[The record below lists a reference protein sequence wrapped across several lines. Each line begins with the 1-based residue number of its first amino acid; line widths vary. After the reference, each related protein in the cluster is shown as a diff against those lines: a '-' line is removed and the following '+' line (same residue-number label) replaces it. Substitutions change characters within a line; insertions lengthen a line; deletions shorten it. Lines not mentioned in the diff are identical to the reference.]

1 LPVPLIHSIAVP
13 PTVTASLAMTPKH
26 LDLTALESRDVPSGV
41 QIGDAWPDPQNLT
54 LSFAHDG
61 THIGAVD
68 SKLFQVMNPAGK
80 QSAWE
85 EEILRAFQTWVS
97 VTNLNVGLVSDSG
110 DPFGTPGDIQG
121 DSRFGDIRIGAQP
134 LSSDSLAQTAPV
146 NWSTG
151 TWSGDVLF
159 NALNRFAINPS
170 AGSTADDVYS
180 VALHEAGHV
189 FGLADSSDPTSAMS
203 ENYAGVRAGLSPAD
217 VAAIQAIYGGPRQ
230 PDQYAGAT
238 GNGTL
243 ATATPL
249 TGSGNLSVTGDL
261 NTPGDL
267 ENFAFV
273 TPADG
278 KQFTAQLQTSGLSLL
293 TAKLTVLDAAGNVV
307 GSDSSTD
314 PLNGDLQIKVDHASP
329 NSTYYL
335 RIQGATG
342 DAFSVGRYAVSVQ
355 FKDVG
360 QPKKEAFTPDHGTND
375 TPATADSLVPW
386 QTWGGNSSTRLYA
399 DGVIESKTDLD
410 YYHVAAPATVTADT
424 SALVVRAVGMRD
436 NAAAPQVIVF
446 DAAMNP
452 VSVPVA
458 TSGSGASMVEV
469 LNVTRGASYYIRVS
483 GDGTDAANGNYRLTA
498 SFTAPKG
505 VALPTLEAG
514 ALSSDNSGG
523 SGTLVLSSTVLFQFS
538 LDSTLLDAAAAGS
551 QITLDVLDAT
561 GKRVFTLTQTSGQS
575 PVAGTLYLPAG
586 RFTIRV
592 SLSTPKGVS
601 TGGVSFRLD
610 GGVLSDP
617 IGPTDPNV
625 GTNPYN
631 GGPTSPPPPPGGT
644 FLYTSFTS
652 AIGMVLPYSF

>member
-1 LPVPLIHSIAVP
+1 
-13 PTVTASLAMTPKH
+13 MTPKH
-26 LDLTALESRDVPSGV
+26 LDLTALEPRDVPSGV

-61 THIGAVD
+61 THIGVVD
-68 SKLFQVMNPAGK
+68 SKLFQVMNPTSK
-80 QSAWE
+80 QAVWE
-85 EEILRAFQTWVS
+85 SEILRAFQTWVS
-97 VTNLNVGLVSDSG
+97 VTNVNVGLVSDSG

-134 LSSDSLAQTAPV
+134 LSSDSLAQTTPV

-159 NALNRFAINPS
+159 NALTRFAVNPP
-170 AGSTADDVYS
+170 AGSTADDVFS

-189 FGLADSSDPTSAMS
+189 FGLADTSDPTSVMS
-203 ENYAGVRAGLSPAD
+203 ENYTGVRTGLSPAD
-217 VAAIQAIYGGPRQ
+217 VAAIQAIFGGSRQ
-230 PDQYAGAT
+230 PDQYEGT
-238 GNGTL
+238 SGNGTL

-261 NTPGDL
+261 NTPGDV
-267 ENFAFV
+267 ETFSFV

-293 TAKLTVLDAAGNVV
+293 TAKLIVLDSAGNVV
-307 GSDSSTD
+307 GTDSSID
-314 PLNGDLQIKVDHASP
+314 PLNGDLQVKVDHASP
-329 NSTYYL
+329 NSTYDL

-342 DAFSVGRYAVSVQ
+342 DVFSVGRYATSIQ

-360 QPKKEAFTPDHGTND
+360 QPKKESFAPDHGTND
-375 TPATADSLVPW
+375 SPATAAALVPW
-386 QTWGGNSSTRLYA
+386 KTWGGNSSTRLYA

-410 YYHVAAPATVTADT
+410 YYQVAAPATVTADT
-424 SALVVRAVGMRD
+424 NALVVRVVGMRD
-436 NAAAPQVIVF
+436 HAAAPEVIVF

-458 TSGSGASMVEV
+458 TSGSGSSMVEV
-469 LNVTRGASYYIRVS
+469 LNVARGATYYIRVT

-514 ALSSDNSGG
+514 TLSPADASG

-538 LDSTLLDAAAAGS
+538 LGSAPLDAAAVGALL
-551 QITLDVLDAT
+551 TLDVLDAT
-561 GKRVFTLTQTSGQS
+561 GKRAFTMTQASGQS
-575 PVAGTLYLPAG
+575 PVAGSLYLPAG
-586 RFTIRV
+586 RYTLRV
-592 SLSTPKGVS
+592 SLATAKGVS
-601 TGGVSFRLD
+601 TSGVWLRLA

-617 IGPTDPNV
+617 IGPADPNV
-625 GTNPYN
+625 GANPYN

-644 FLYTSFTS
+644 FDYTPFTTS
-652 AIGMVLPYSF
+652 ISMVLPYTF